1 MKTIV
6 VSTGLLAF
14 LTILYQLEIK
24 IIIKKSHIGPFQTG
38 NQIHNEIKTQYKR
51 LRTYIYGKNN
61 HPEIT
66 VKYVSLKLL

>member
-24 IIIKKSHIGPFQTG
+24 IIIKKVLSGLFRWEAKYIMKSKLNTNVFEPMFMG
-38 NQIHNEIKTQYKR
+38 KT
-51 LRTYIYGKNN
+51 
-61 HPEIT
+61 IT
-66 VKYVSLKLL
+66 QKLP